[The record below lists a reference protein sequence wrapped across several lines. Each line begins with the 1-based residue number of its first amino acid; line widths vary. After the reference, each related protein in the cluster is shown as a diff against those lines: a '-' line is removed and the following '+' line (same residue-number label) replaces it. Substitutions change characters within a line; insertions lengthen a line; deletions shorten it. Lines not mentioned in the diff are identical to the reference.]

1 MKEEQFTADESLQI
15 IREMVAKTKHDI
27 ASDRVI
33 YLMWGYGVAISS
45 LLHYGFQFILDM
57 PQNIAASVWLSMP
70 VLGIINGVYF
80 TRKSKKINVKT
91 YIDRAMSSVWLSFIA
106 ALLVFLFS
114 APTVGW
120 EIIYPALMVLYGIGA
135 SISGGILKFK
145 PLIFGGA
152 ISMAIAFVAF
162 HFSFEIQLLLLAAAI
177 IASFIIPAHQLPR
190 KKL

>member
-1 MKEEQFTADESLQI
+1 MREEQFTADQSLQI

-45 LLHYGFQFILDM
+45 LAHYSFQVILGTS
-57 PQNIAASVWLSMP
+57 QNIAACVWLSMP
-70 VLGIINGVYF
+70 VLGIINAVYF
-80 TRKSKKINVKT
+80 SRKSKITKVKS

-145 PLIFGGA
+145 PLIIGGA
-152 ISMAIAFVAF
+152 ISMAIGFVAF
-162 HFSFEIQLLLLAAAI
+162 HFSFEIQLLLLASAI
-177 IASFIIPAHQLPR
+177 IASFVIPAHQLPR
-190 KKL
+190 KKI